1 MYVCH
6 CRAVTDC
13 TIRDSIAAGASDLC
27 SLAEQC
33 GAGSRCG
40 GCHFA
45 LRQLLAEMRR
55 EAEGAAA
62 DSGPVPAPSSSQA
75 A

>member
-13 TIRDSIAAGASDLC
+13 TIRAAIEAGATDLC
-27 SLAEQC
+27 SLAEDC

-45 LRQLLAEMRR
+45 LRQLLAEIDDR
-55 EAEGAAA
+55 AGALGGGVGAA
-62 DSGPVPAPSSSQA
+62 PSQA